1 MSSRDLAIS
10 HSFLLSQELNSFIRV
25 AGMESNSISCPLVE
39 VLMNSEVVKGSQR
52 VKFWKLNQTKTC
64 IAPLPQ
70 RDANTWDTGMS
81 AHKVKANL
89 QKNICPLG
97 SLACYKP
104 VLPRTHTHFLV
115 IGRPGLGH
123 TPFLSEVFNFYRS
136 PASKKEWGALFLP
149 DLRATRDCL
158 SLSQIY
164 LGVSEATTVSTHRQ
178 GSLSPQGSLVTYILV
193 SDSSE
198 IDVYFS
204 CVSLFKNL
212 TYDCGEWQETP
223 MLCPVSLKWLHL
235 DREDIH
241 FLGQQL
247 LPRLPA
253 FFLRVNG
260 LLLWVIM
267 CGHNLCSLDKSHPNK

>member
-136 PASKKEWGALFLP
+136 PASKKERGALFLP
-149 DLRATRDCL
+149 DLRATGDCL
-158 SLSQIY
+158 SPSQIY
-164 LGVSEATTVSTHRQ
+164 LGSIWGHNSVD
-178 GSLSPQGSLVTYILV
+178 SLPG
-193 SDSSE
+193 
-198 IDVYFS
+198 
-204 CVSLFKNL
+204 KPL
-212 TYDCGEWQETP
+212 TSGFP
-223 MLCPVSLKWLHL
+223 SHLHPSK
-235 DREDIH
+235 R
-241 FLGQQL
+241 
-247 LPRLPA
+247 
-253 FFLRVNG
+253 FLRDRC
-260 LLLWVIM
+260 LFLTCLPI
-267 CGHNLCSLDKSHPNK
+267 